1 MTFRQFFLAGSAAL
15 SALLLPSCALE
26 TLAPPMGRSGDQ
38 LVFSGRTWTVK
49 GGQELF
55 GPGPNYFSKDL
66 YSAYTD
72 SLGYLHLNIRQLDGR
87 WYCSEVISNENLG
100 YGTYSWEVEPN
111 QLDIPTN
118 TVLGLFTWDNNTLQS
133 QANSEVDIEV
143 SRWGNPNQNNT
154 LHTSVQPVW
163 FGSFYPERTRGH
175 ALPEAART
183 QPTTHEFRWAPEEI
197 TWTSYLGPKS
207 ANNVI
212 ATWKFD
218 LTNPA
223 RVKQEGGITSAPI
236 IIPAPG
242 TTTNA
247 RMNLWLMQDQNQGPT
262 GGQTYEVVIRSFTY
276 QPL

>member
-1 MTFRQFFLAGSAAL
+1 
-15 SALLLPSCALE
+15 
-26 TLAPPMGRSGDQ
+26 
-38 LVFSGRTWTVK
+38 
-49 GGQELF
+49 
-55 GPGPNYFSKDL
+55 
-66 YSAYTD
+66 
-72 SLGYLHLNIRQLDGR
+72 
-87 WYCSEVISNENLG
+87 
-100 YGTYSWEVEPN
+100 
-111 QLDIPTN
+111 LDIPTN